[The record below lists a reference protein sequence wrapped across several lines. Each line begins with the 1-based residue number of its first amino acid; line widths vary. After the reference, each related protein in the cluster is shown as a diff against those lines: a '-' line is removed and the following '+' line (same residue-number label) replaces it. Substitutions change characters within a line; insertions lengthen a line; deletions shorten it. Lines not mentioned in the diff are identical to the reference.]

1 MVKWPDFFYIIL
13 PSIFMFKVIFFIA
26 AILLVVFIIAL
37 IAVGLCLGIAHLM
50 IYFIPTIELVN
61 ALVPAAIL
69 TTVLIVVFGEMIKS
83 WVGNAWAE
91 SQAIL
96 SDYSYEDE
104 DDDEEEEDE
113 PEPPPVTRIHPN
125 RNNRNRR

>member
-1 MVKWPDFFYIIL
+1 
-13 PSIFMFKVIFFIA
+13 MFKVIFFIA
-26 AILLVVFIIAL
+26 VILLVVFIIAL
-37 IAVGLCLGIAHLM
+37 IAVGLCIGIAHLM

-91 SQAIL
+91 SQSIL

-104 DDDEEEEDE
+104 DDEEEDDE

>member
-1 MVKWPDFFYIIL
+1 
-13 PSIFMFKVIFFIA
+13 MFKVIFFIA
-26 AILLVVFIIAL
+26 VILLVVFIIAL

-50 IYFIPTIELVN
+50 IYFLPTIELVN

-96 SDYSYEDE
+96 SDYSYD
-104 DDDEEEEDE
+104 DDDEDDE
-113 PEPPPVTRIHPN
+113 PEPPPVTRNHPN

>member
-1 MVKWPDFFYIIL
+1 
-13 PSIFMFKVIFFIA
+13 
-26 AILLVVFIIAL
+26 
-37 IAVGLCLGIAHLM
+37 M

-69 TTVLIVVFGEMIKS
+69 ATVLIVILGGMIKS
-83 WVGNAWAE
+83 LVWNAWAE
-91 SQAIL
+91 SRSIL

-104 DDDEEEEDE
+104 DDDEEEDDE

>member
-1 MVKWPDFFYIIL
+1 
-13 PSIFMFKVIFFIA
+13 MFKVIFFIA
-26 AILLVVFIIAL
+26 VILLIVFIIAL
-37 IAVGLCLGIAHLM
+37 IAVGLCIGIAHLM
-50 IYFIPTIELVN
+50 IYFMPTIELVN

-91 SQAIL
+91 SQSIL
-96 SDYSYEDE
+96 SDYYHEDE
-104 DDDEEEEDE
+104 DYDEEEDDE

>member
-1 MVKWPDFFYIIL
+1 
-13 PSIFMFKVIFFIA
+13 MFKVIFFIA
-26 AILLVVFIIAL
+26 VILLVVFIIAL

-61 ALVPAAIL
+61 ALIPAAIL

-91 SQAIL
+91 SQSIL
-96 SDYSYEDE
+96 SDYYED
-104 DDDEEEEDE
+104 DDE

>member
-1 MVKWPDFFYIIL
+1 
-13 PSIFMFKVIFFIA
+13 MFKVIFFIA
-26 AILLVVFIIAL
+26 VILLIVFIIAL
-37 IAVGLCLGIAHLM
+37 IVVGLCLGIAHLM

-91 SQAIL
+91 SQSIL

-104 DDDEEEEDE
+104 DDDDDEEDDE

>member
-1 MVKWPDFFYIIL
+1 
-13 PSIFMFKVIFFIA
+13 MFKVIFFIA
-26 AILLVVFIIAL
+26 VILLVVFIIAL
-37 IAVGLCLGIAHLM
+37 IAVGLCIGMANLM
-50 IYFIPTIELVN
+50 IYFIPTIELAD

-69 TTVLIVVFGEMIKS
+69 TTVLIVIFGEMIKS

-91 SQAIL
+91 SQSIL

-104 DDDEEEEDE
+104 DDDEEDDE
-113 PEPPPVTRIHPN
+113 PEPPPVIRIHPN

>member
-1 MVKWPDFFYIIL
+1 
-13 PSIFMFKVIFFIA
+13 MFKVIFFIA
-26 AILLVVFIIAL
+26 VILLVVFIIAL

-91 SQAIL
+91 SQSIL
-96 SDYSYEDE
+96 SDYYYEDE
-104 DDDEEEEDE
+104 DEDDEEDDE
-113 PEPPPVTRIHPN
+113 PEPPPVTRSHPN

>member
-1 MVKWPDFFYIIL
+1 
-13 PSIFMFKVIFFIA
+13 MFKVIFFIA
-26 AILLVVFIIAL
+26 VILLVVFIIAL
-37 IAVGLCLGIAHLM
+37 IAVGLCIGMANLM
-50 IYFIPTIELVN
+50 IYFIPTIELADV
-61 ALVPAAIL
+61 LVPAAIL
-69 TTVLIVVFGEMIKS
+69 ATVLIVIFGGMIKG

-91 SQAIL
+91 SQSIL

-104 DDDEEEEDE
+104 DDDEEEDDE

>member
-1 MVKWPDFFYIIL
+1 
-13 PSIFMFKVIFFIA
+13 MFKVIFFIA
-26 AILLVVFIIAL
+26 VILLVVFIIAL
-37 IAVGLCLGIAHLM
+37 IAVGLCIGMANLM
-50 IYFIPTIELVN
+50 IYFIPTIELAD

-69 TTVLIVVFGEMIKS
+69 TTVLIVIFGEMIKS
-83 WVGNAWAE
+83 WVGNTWAE
-91 SQAIL
+91 SQSIL

-104 DDDEEEEDE
+104 DDDEEDDE

>member
-1 MVKWPDFFYIIL
+1 
-13 PSIFMFKVIFFIA
+13 MFKVIFFIA
-26 AILLVVFIIAL
+26 VILLVVFIIAL

-50 IYFIPTIELVN
+50 IYFMPTIELVN
-61 ALVPAAIL
+61 TLVPAAIL

-91 SQAIL
+91 SQSIL

-104 DDDEEEEDE
+104 DDDEEDEDE
-113 PEPPPVTRIHPN
+113 PEPPPVTRSHPN
-125 RNNRNRR
+125 RNNRNRC

>member
-1 MVKWPDFFYIIL
+1 
-13 PSIFMFKVIFFIA
+13 MFKVIFFIA
-26 AILLVVFIIAL
+26 VILLVVFIIAL

-50 IYFIPTIELVN
+50 IYFMPTIELVN

-69 TTVLIVVFGEMIKS
+69 TTVLIVVFGEIIKS

-91 SQAIL
+91 SQSIL

-113 PEPPPVTRIHPN
+113 PEPEPPPVTRIHPH

>member
-1 MVKWPDFFYIIL
+1 
-13 PSIFMFKVIFFIA
+13 MFKVIFFIA
-26 AILLVVFIIAL
+26 VILLIVFIIAL
-37 IAVGLCLGIAHLM
+37 IAVGLCIGIAHLM

-69 TTVLIVVFGEMIKS
+69 ATVLIVIFGEIIKG

-91 SQAIL
+91 SKSIL
-96 SDYSYEDE
+96 SDYYDEEDDE
-104 DDDEEEEDE
+104 DDDE

>member
-1 MVKWPDFFYIIL
+1 
-13 PSIFMFKVIFFIA
+13 MFKVIFFIA
-26 AILLVVFIIAL
+26 VILLVVFIIAL

-50 IYFIPTIELVN
+50 IYFMPTIELVN

-91 SQAIL
+91 SQSIL
-96 SDYSYEDE
+96 SDYYYEDE
-104 DDDEEEEDE
+104 DDDEDEEDDE
-113 PEPPPVTRIHPN
+113 PEPPPVNRIHPN

>member
-1 MVKWPDFFYIIL
+1 M
-13 PSIFMFKVIFFIA
+13 
-26 AILLVVFIIAL
+26 LVVFIIAL

-69 TTVLIVVFGEMIKS
+69 TTVFIVVFGGMIKG

-91 SQAIL
+91 SQSML
-96 SDYSYEDE
+96 SDYYYEDE
-104 DDDEEEEDE
+104 DDE

>member
-1 MVKWPDFFYIIL
+1 
-13 PSIFMFKVIFFIA
+13 MFKVIFFIA
-26 AILLVVFIIAL
+26 VILLIVFIIAL
-37 IAVGLCLGIAHLM
+37 IAVGLCIGIAHLM
-50 IYFIPTIELVN
+50 IYFMPTIELVN

-91 SQAIL
+91 SQSIL

-104 DDDEEEEDE
+104 DEEDEPE

>member
-1 MVKWPDFFYIIL
+1 
-13 PSIFMFKVIFFIA
+13 MFKVIFFIA
-26 AILLVVFIIAL
+26 VILLVVFIIAL

-50 IYFIPTIELVN
+50 IYFMPTIELVN

-91 SQAIL
+91 SQSML
-96 SDYSYEDE
+96 SDYYEDE
-104 DDDEEEEDE
+104 DDDEEDE
-113 PEPPPVTRIHPN
+113 PKPPPVNRSHPN